1 MRRRILRV
9 QSFTLTVATLPR
21 DRFRDHPWTNAALVG
36 RKHGGHL
43 VCMCLVLSLADC
55 GGGKSSGSLSITC
68 AGGTQLVGAV
78 SVEVLGDLSDG
89 RPKIEF
95 PDPANPGKTGV
106 ITVQPRDH
114 CKISPA

>member
-1 MRRRILRV
+1 MA
-9 QSFTLTVATLPR
+9 ATLPR
-21 DRFRDHPWTNAALVG
+21 DRFQDQPYTNAALAGSRLV
-36 RKHGGHL
+36 RHL
-43 VCMCLVLSLADC
+43 VCMTLVLSLAGC

-78 SVEVLGDLSDG
+78 SIELLGDLSDG